1 MSYMDINHGEILD
14 MVHRASCVE
23 SAMKAWKEKRQAEWD
38 KKDANWEKDYDD
50 RIKTEE
56 REEKEREAQEKERLA
71 LMTPEEIAAEEK
83 EFHDRW
89 AAEMEDSDSDSDDSD
104 DWSDAE
110 DDDNE
115 EEEEDDWFRDYS
127 DLPPA
132 ERKAKEW
139 ENYKK
144 DSKEWREKRTREIHN
159 TFCYCSWRQLR
170 SYRTQLGLSNEGF
183 EWSN

>member
-1 MSYMDINHGEILD
+1 MEINHGEILD
-14 MVHRASCVE
+14 MVHRASCVD
-23 SAMKAWKEKRQAEWD
+23 STMKAWKEKRQAEWD
-38 KKDANWEKDYDD
+38 RRDANWEKEYDA
-50 RIKTEE
+50 RIEKEE
-56 REEKEREAQEKERLA
+56 REEKEREEQEKARLA

-115 EEEEDDWFRDYS
+115 EEEDWFRDYS

-183 EWSN
+183 EWTN